1 MNRQMKRMQERQE
14 RQQRASVADRRQAA
28 ATSARRTAG
37 PAGGREGRKRVGA
50 RQFLKEVRQELNK
63 VDWPTRKELG
73 TYTVVVLATVIVLTA
88 FVFAL
93 DLGFSKAIVNILGS

>member
-14 RQQRASVADRRQAA
+14 RQQKASVADRRQAA
-28 ATSARRTAG
+28 ASSARRASG
-37 PAGGREGRKRVGA
+37 PAARDKGKRVGA

-73 TYTVVVLATVIVLTA
+73 TYTVVVLATVIVLTS
-88 FVFAL
+88 FVFVL

>member
-14 RQQRASVADRRQAA
+14 RQQKASVADRRQAA
-28 ATSARRTAG
+28 ATSARRASG
-37 PAGGREGRKRVGA
+37 PASKDKGKRVGA

-73 TYTVVVLATVIVLTA
+73 TYTVVVLATVIVLTS
-88 FVFAL
+88 FVFVL